1 MRVID
6 KLICRV
12 TVGLFLV
19 GIFFRGAGA
28 LMGGRAES
36 KEYERSA
43 VGQSWGPVQVDEEG
57 FLIGGKKG
65 VWINGDGIHFGDRE
79 NGGFQPETIEG
90 EEIRESGVLTGITCV
105 DVDVD
110 WGDVWVRTGE
120 NFSVVLSWNV
130 FGYAMDYRV
139 ENGVLKVESEETKD
153 YFRDNFEFT
162 SRVVIT
168 IPAETEIQKLE
179 ISTDFGDISV
189 DAEEL
194 TAWEA
199 VFDTNLGDVS
209 SFGLTARTL
218 EAESSLG
225 DITIHFPEQNGVG
238 YHLSSSLGKIKVN
251 ELSFQGECE
260 TLLTDAEQTYFIE
273 AQTDLGDVTLMF

>member
-1 MRVID
+1 MRAID

-12 TVGLFLV
+12 TAGLFLV

-36 KEYERSA
+36 KEYERSV
-43 VGQSWGPVQVDEEG
+43 VGQNWGPVQVDEEG

-79 NGGFQPETIEG
+79 NGGFQPEVIDG

-139 ENGVLKVESEETKD
+139 ENGVLKVESEETED
-153 YFRDNFEFT
+153 YFRDRK
-162 SRVVIT
+162 SVV
-168 IPAETEIQKLE
+168 
-179 ISTDFGDISV
+179 
-189 DAEEL
+189 
-194 TAWEA
+194 
-199 VFDTNLGDVS
+199 
-209 SFGLTARTL
+209 
-218 EAESSLG
+218 
-225 DITIHFPEQNGVG
+225 
-238 YHLSSSLGKIKVN
+238 
-251 ELSFQGECE
+251 
-260 TLLTDAEQTYFIE
+260 
-273 AQTDLGDVTLMF
+273 